1 LKKKFFTDRRIE
13 SIIRF
18 WAAGAIYFF
27 IGWGTGLGSNSY
39 LDFIFYLG
47 VAMAVFDMFV
57 VNPVIR
63 LMLNVRTTGHYT
75 DVPIHKKVLYRLGY
89 VLKTVIIM
97 LVVSSIYNII
107 NQIAILILDLPD
119 DTTVFPGEPI
129 LFGIFYLVVYRLLEG
144 FLNNIKYNMK
154 DVNENDK

>member
-1 LKKKFFTDRRIE
+1 MKKKFFTDRRIE

-18 WAAGAIYFF
+18 WAAGAVYFF
-27 IGWGTGLGSNSY
+27 IGWGTQIGSNSY

-47 VAMAVFDMFV
+47 VAMAVFEMFV

-63 LMLNVRTTGHYT
+63 LMLNVRTTGQYM
-75 DVPIHKKVLYRLGY
+75 DVPILKKVLYRLGY
-89 VLKTVIIM
+89 VFKTVVIM
-97 LVVSSIYNII
+97 LVVSAIYNII
-107 NQIAILILDLPD
+107 NQIATLVLSLPEK
-119 DTTVFPGEPI
+119 TTVIPGEPI

-144 FLNNIKYNMK
+144 FLNNIKYKMK